1 MCASLYQKMA
11 LTQEQIKRLKKL
23 SALSGEKTLEIWSV
37 LESFSLLE
45 KTVTNEQKQPVRSG
59 NNLLITRED
68 TVKESTLQDK
78 LLGATKQKVMAH
90 QIVLGGIMHGE

>member
-1 MCASLYQKMA
+1 MA

-23 SALSGEKTLEIWSV
+23 AALSGEKTLEISSV

-45 KTVTNEQKQPVRSG
+45 KTETNEQNHPVRSG
-59 NNLLITRED
+59 NNILIPRED
-68 TVKESTLQDK
+68 IVQKSDLQDK
-78 LLGATKQKVMAH
+78 LLGSTKQKVMAH